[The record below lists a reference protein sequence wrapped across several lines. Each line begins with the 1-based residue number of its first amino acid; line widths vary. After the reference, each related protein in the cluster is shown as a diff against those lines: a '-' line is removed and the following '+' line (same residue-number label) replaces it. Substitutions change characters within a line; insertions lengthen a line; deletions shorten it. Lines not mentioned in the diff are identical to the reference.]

1 MKELLLKLE
10 EWNEN
15 IKFDIAQDWN
25 DNKLQDTLDVTKL
38 EMAICL
44 LNEVRN
50 INNIPNNEKI

>member
-1 MKELLLKLE
+1 MKELLLQLE

-25 DNKLQDTLDVTKL
+25 DNKFQDTLDVTKL

-44 LNEVRN
+44 LRDIKNT
-50 INNIPNNEKI
+50 NNIPDNDKI